1 MSEFRVNSITNQDGS
16 AGPQV
21 CGIST
26 FNGKSGIQIPS
37 GPTEFRRLDGGGR
50 GIALRGGGT
59 NPSNGAQDDMD
70 KIVVATLG
78 NSVDFGNLVSARTQP
93 SSASSSIRAFFF
105 GGTAIPAITSNISAT
120 DYASGGGGFD
130 FGDLTQSV
138 RALSNGCG
146 DQIRAVRMGG
156 YGPACVGGAPN
167 PAISNVIDFFIMA
180 SGGDASDFGD
190 LRKNDG
196 GQGQSYAVH
205 NCASPTRGIAYNGA
219 NGIAADIQFITFATK
234 GDSQTFGECL
244 VNHNDGGALSDTTR
258 GIQIGASTPAAS
270 DAIEFITMASEGN
283 GTDFGN
289 LTAARAPRGASNATR
304 GLGVGGYDGSGKS
317 NTIDFITIQSTG
329 NATDFGDLTTQTQQ
343 QGATSDIHG
352 GLT

>member
-1 MSEFRVNSITNQDGS
+1 MSELKINNITDRAGS
-16 AGPQV
+16 SGPIIAGV
-21 CGIST
+21 ST
-26 FNGKSGIQIPS
+26 VTSTSHMVMPS
-37 GPTEFRRLDGGGR
+37 GSTNMRGGR

-70 KIVVATLG
+70 KIVVATTG
-78 NSVDFGNLVSARTQP
+78 NSVDFGNLFSARTQP
-93 SSASSSIRAFFF
+93 SSASSATRAFFF

-120 DYASGGGGFD
+120 NYASGGGGFD

-156 YGPACVGGAPN
+156 YGSGVGGGPN

-190 LRKNDG
+190 LNKNDG
-196 GQGQSYAVH
+196 GQGQSYAIH
-205 NCASPTRGIAYNGA
+205 NCASPTRGIAYGGA

-234 GDSQTFGECL
+234 GDSQTFGECT
-244 VNHNDGGALSDTTR
+244 VNQNDGGALSDTTR
-258 GIQIGASTPAAS
+258 GIQMGASSPSS
-270 DAIEFITMASEGN
+270 DVIEFITMASEGN

-289 LTAARAPRGASNATR
+289 LSSTRAPRGGSNATR
-304 GLGVGGYDGSGKS
+304 GLGIGGYDGSGKT
-317 NTIDFITIQSTG
+317 NTIDFITIQTTG

-352 GLT
+352 GLGD

>member
-1 MSEFRVNSITNQDGS
+1 MSELKINNITDRAGS
-16 AGPQV
+16 SGPIIAGV
-21 CGIST
+21 ST
-26 FNGKSGIQIPS
+26 VTSTSHMVMPS
-37 GPTEFRRLDGGGR
+37 GSTNMRGGR

-70 KIVVATLG
+70 KIVVATTG
-78 NSVDFGNLVSARTQP
+78 NSVDFGNLFSARTQP
-93 SSASSSIRAFFF
+93 SSASSATRAFFF

-120 DYASGGGGFD
+120 NYASGGGGFD

-156 YGPACVGGAPN
+156 YGSGVGGGPN

-190 LRKNDG
+190 LSKNDG

-205 NCASPTRGIAYNGA
+205 NCASPTRGIAYGGA

-234 GDSQTFGECL
+234 GDSQTFGECT
-244 VNHNDGGALSDTTR
+244 VNQNDGGALSDTTR
-258 GIQIGASTPAAS
+258 GIQMGASSPSS
-270 DAIEFITMASEGN
+270 DVIEFITMASEGN

-289 LTAARAPRGASNATR
+289 LTSARAPRGASNATR
-304 GLGVGGYDGSGKS
+304 GLGIGGYDGSGKT
-317 NTIDFITIQSTG
+317 NTIDFITIQTTG

-352 GLT
+352 GLGD

>member
-1 MSEFRVNSITNQDGS
+1 MVM
-16 AGPQV
+16 
-21 CGIST
+21 
-26 FNGKSGIQIPS
+26 PS
-37 GPTEFRRLDGGGR
+37 GPTNMRGGR

-59 NPSNGAQDDMD
+59 NTSNGAQDDMD
-70 KIVVATLG
+70 KIVVATTG

-93 SSASSSIRAFFF
+93 CSASSSIRAFFF
-105 GGTAIPAITSNISAT
+105 GGTAIPAITSNISST
-120 DYASGGGGFD
+120 DYTSGGGGND

-156 YGPACVGGAPN
+156 YGSGVGGAPDTN
-167 PAISNVIDFFIMA
+167 ISNVIDFFIMA

-190 LRKNDG
+190 LNVNSG

-219 NGIAADIQFITFATK
+219 NAIAKDIQFITFATK
-234 GDSQTFGECL
+234 GDSQTFGECT
-244 VNHNDGGALSDTTR
+244 VNQNDGGALSDTTR
-258 GIQIGASTPAAS
+258 GIQIGASSPSS
-270 DAIEFITMASEGN
+270 DVIEFITMASEGN

-289 LTAARAPRGASNATR
+289 LTSARAPRGASSATR

-317 NTIDFITIQSTG
+317 NTIDFITIQTTG
-329 NATDFGDLTTQTQQ
+329 NATDFGDLTTLTQQ

-352 GLT
+352 GLGAD

>member
-1 MSEFRVNSITNQDGS
+1 MSELRINNITDTAGS
-16 AGPQV
+16 SGPIIAGV
-21 CGIST
+21 ST
-26 FNGKSGIQIPS
+26 VTSTSHMVMPS
-37 GPTEFRRLDGGGR
+37 GPTNMRGGR

-70 KIVVATLG
+70 KIVVATTG

-120 DYASGGGGFD
+120 NYVSGGGGFD
-130 FGDLTQSV
+130 FGDLTQTV

-156 YGPACVGGAPN
+156 YGSGVGGAPN

-190 LRKNDG
+190 LRRNDG
-196 GQGQSYAVH
+196 LQGQSYAVH
-205 NCASPTRGIAYNGA
+205 NCASPTRGIAYGGA
-219 NGIAADIQFITFATK
+219 NGIAAQIQFITFATK
-234 GDSQTFGECL
+234 GDSQTFGECT
-244 VNHNDGGALSDTTR
+244 VNQNDGGALSDTTR
-258 GIQIGASTPAAS
+258 GIQIGASSPSS
-270 DAIEFITMASEGN
+270 DVIEFITMASEGN

-317 NTIDFITIQSTG
+317 NTIDFITIQTTG

>member
-21 CGIST
+21 CGVST
-26 FNGKSGIQIPS
+26 FSGKSGVQIPS
-37 GPTEFRRLDGGGR
+37 GPTNMRGGR

-59 NPSNGAQDDMD
+59 NTSNGAQDDMD
-70 KIVVATLG
+70 KIVVATTG

-105 GGTAIPAITSNISAT
+105 GGTAIPAITSNISST
-120 DYASGGGGFD
+120 DYTSGGGGND

-156 YGPACVGGAPN
+156 YGSGVGGAPDTN
-167 PAISNVIDFFIMA
+167 ISNVIDFFIMA

-190 LRKNDG
+190 LNVNSG

-219 NGIAADIQFITFATK
+219 NAIAKDIQFITFATK
-234 GDSQTFGECL
+234 GDSQTFGECT
-244 VNHNDGGALSDTTR
+244 VNQNDGGALSDTTR
-258 GIQIGASTPAAS
+258 GIQIGASSPSS
-270 DAIEFITMASEGN
+270 DVIEFITMASEGN

-289 LTAARAPRGASNATR
+289 LTAARAPRGASSATR

>member
-1 MSEFRVNSITNQDGS
+1 MSELRINNITDTAGS
-16 AGPQV
+16 SGPIIAGV
-21 CGIST
+21 ST
-26 FNGKSGIQIPS
+26 VTSTSHMVMPS
-37 GPTEFRRLDGGGR
+37 GPTNMRGGR

-70 KIVVATLG
+70 KIVVATTG

-105 GGTAIPAITSNISAT
+105 GGTAIPAITSNISST
-120 DYASGGGGFD
+120 DYTSGGGGND

-156 YGPACVGGAPN
+156 YGSGTGGAPN

-180 SGGDASDFGD
+180 SRGDASDFGD
-190 LRKNDG
+190 LNVNDG
-196 GQGQSYAVH
+196 GQGQSYTVH

-219 NGIAADIQFITFATK
+219 NAIAKDIQFITFATK
-234 GDSQTFGECL
+234 GDSQTFGECT
-244 VNHNDGGALSDTTR
+244 VNQNDGGALSDTTR
-258 GIQIGASTPAAS
+258 GIQIGASSPSS
-270 DAIEFITMASEGN
+270 DVIEFITMASEGN

-289 LTAARAPRGASNATR
+289 LTSTRAPRGASNATR
-304 GLGVGGYDGSGKS
+304 GLGVGGYDGSGKT

-352 GLT
+352 GLGAD

>member
-21 CGIST
+21 CGVST
-26 FNGKSGIQIPS
+26 FSGKSGVQIPS
-37 GPTEFRRLDGGGR
+37 GPTNFRSQDGRGR

-70 KIVVATLG
+70 KIFVATTG
-78 NSVDFGNLVSARTQP
+78 NSVDFGNLTSARTQP

-120 DYASGGGGFD
+120 DYASGGGGFN

-156 YGPACVGGAPN
+156 YGAAGVGGAPN

-180 SGGDASDFGD
+180 SGGNASDFGD
-190 LRKNDG
+190 LNKNDG

-234 GDSQTFGECL
+234 GDSQTFGECT
-244 VNHNDGGALSDTTR
+244 VNQNDGGALSDTTR
-258 GIQIGASTPAAS
+258 GIQMGASSPSS
-270 DAIEFITMASEGN
+270 DVIEFITMASEGN

-289 LTAARAPRGASNATR
+289 LTAARAPRGASSATR

-317 NTIDFITIQSTG
+317 NTIDFITIQTTG

-352 GLT
+352 GLTQ

>member
-1 MSEFRVNSITNQDGS
+1 MSELRINNITDRAGS
-16 AGPQV
+16 SGPIIAGV
-21 CGIST
+21 ST
-26 FNGKSGIQIPS
+26 VTSTSHMVMPS
-37 GPTEFRRLDGGGR
+37 GPTNMRGGR

-70 KIVVATLG
+70 KIVVATTG

-120 DYASGGGGFD
+120 DYASGGGGND

-156 YGPACVGGAPN
+156 YGSGVGGAPN

-180 SGGDASDFGD
+180 SRGDASDFGD
-190 LRKNDG
+190 LSKNDG

-317 NTIDFITIQSTG
+317 NTIDFITIQTTG
-329 NATDFGDLTTQTQQ
+329 NATDFGDLITPVQQ
-343 QGATSDIHG
+343 LGAVSDIHG
-352 GLT
+352 GLGAD

>member
-1 MSEFRVNSITNQDGS
+1 MSEFRVNSITNKDGG

-21 CGIST
+21 CGVST
-26 FNGKSGIQIPS
+26 FSGKSGVQIPS
-37 GPTEFRRLDGGGR
+37 GPTTMRGGR

-70 KIVVATLG
+70 KIVVATTG

-130 FGDLTQSV
+130 FGDLTQTV

-156 YGPACVGGAPN
+156 YGSGVGGGPN

-190 LRKNDG
+190 LSHAVSG
-196 GQGQSYAVH
+196 IQGQSYAIH
-205 NCASPTRGIAYNGA
+205 NCASPTRGIAYGGA

-234 GDSQTFGECL
+234 GDSQTFGECT
-244 VNHNDGGALSDTTR
+244 VNQNDGGALSDTTR
-258 GIQIGASTPAAS
+258 GIQIGASSPSS
-270 DAIEFITMASEGN
+270 DVIEFITMASEGN

-289 LTAARAPRGASNATR
+289 LTSARAPRGASNATR
-304 GLGVGGYDGSGKS
+304 GLGVGGYDGSGKT
-317 NTIDFITIQSTG
+317 NTIDFITIQTTG

-352 GLT
+352 GLGD